1 MKKAYTI
8 ICHLCLYAML
18 ALSACSCTQDES
30 FSFRGA
36 SGISFERASYRL
48 AMGSL
53 PYSVADTVIRIPLT
67 AVGSASTSPRSYRLK
82 VIDTV
87 TTAKAG
93 VHFQP
98 FSTER
103 ILPAG
108 ATSDTLRINILRR
121 NLNEDSLYVLT
132 VGISEKTE
140 LPPII
145 AELSKMQLVFDNR
158 LDMPT
163 WWPELAYWLG
173 EYDKKKYQKFIE
185 WNGSPVTQKEMNER
199 KYEYLRIFKKVK
211 AYFEAHPQEG
221 VNFPDVHWEV

>member
-8 ICHLCLYAML
+8 ICYLCLYAML
-18 ALSACSCTQDES
+18 ALSAFSCTQDDS

-36 SGISFERASYRL
+36 SGICFERATYRL

-67 AVGSASTSPRSYRLK
+67 AVGSASTAPRSYRLK
-82 VIDTV
+82 VIDTA
-87 TTAKAG
+87 TTVKAG
-93 VHFQP
+93 VHFQL

-121 NLNEDSLYVLT
+121 NLNEDSLYVLAI
-132 VGISEKTE
+132 GISEKTE

-158 LDMPT
+158 LDMPI

-211 AYFEAHPQEG
+211 AYFEAHPQES